1 MNNFDLNVEYI
12 KNVNLSD
19 YTYTQTGG
27 ITPLMLFPKNIVEL
41 KKIILW
47 LREKKLKYVI
57 LSGMTNIAVAS
68 GILDFIVI
76 NMSNFNV
83 SDPLW
88 DDRGF
93 LKVSASFEM
102 KKLATWTIERDVQGL
117 AWMEGIP
124 GTVGAGIYMHAGFL
138 LGQDMQTYLV
148 DAEYL
153 DLNDMQVKIIT
164 NQELQ
169 FRYRFSKFQEMNAIV
184 LGGSFLLHKIPDDWK
199 KPFRRMKYKKL
210 MSSYHDRRIRNQ
222 PIDFPSAGTV
232 FVPPYPFH
240 VGGLL
245 REMNLVGYRIGG
257 AQISTKS
264 PGFIIGVDNMT
275 GEDYYK
281 MVVYIQQRIKS
292 EYDIDLIPE
301 VRLFGFDSENN

>member
-1 MNNFDLNVEYI
+1 MEKINVQSKYLR
-12 KNVNLSD
+12 NVSLSE
-19 YTYTQTGG
+19 YTYTKTGG
-27 ITPLMLFPKNIVEL
+27 ITPIMFFPKTTSEL
-41 KKIILW
+41 KQVVLW
-47 LREKKLKYVI
+47 LREKELKFVT

-68 GILDFIVI
+68 GNLDFVVI
-76 NMSNFNV
+76 NMSEFNIC
-83 SDPLW
+83 DPEW
-88 DDRGF
+88 DNDNF

-102 KKLATWTIERDVQGL
+102 KRLAVWAIQRDIKGL

-153 DLNDMQVKIIT
+153 DLNDMEVKTIT
-164 NQELQ
+164 NQDLQ
-169 FRYRFSKFQEMNAIV
+169 FRYRYSKFQDMNAIV
-184 LGGSFLLHKIPDDWK
+184 LGGRFLVHKIPNDWK
-199 KPFRRMKYKKL
+199 KTL
-210 MSSYHDRRIRNQ
+210 RRIKHKRLMNYYHERRIKNQ

-245 REMNLVGYRIGG
+245 RELKLVGYRIGG

-275 GEDYYK
+275 GEDYYE
-281 MVVYIQQRIKS
+281 MVLYIQQIIKKK
-292 EYDIDLIPE
+292 YNIDLIPE
-301 VRLFGFDSENN
+301 VRLFGFEVEK